1 MRNLKK
7 IFLIVTIFL
16 HSCHSAEDYRHS
28 RNNLNI
34 NCQTIEEEL
43 YNLSI
48 EEQKIAQMNKFS
60 FSNMLV
66 LPAIIRTFKIIRNG
80 DKIKQ
85 QKDKYKNLKIAKN
98 CSAKETNSTNKSGYP
113 YNQASPSN
121 SYTNYQGQNY
131 NMNNQYNYSGQ
142 KPNYNNSYNY
152 QSNNLATQGNNYNQP
167 NHNYQAVQ
175 GSNYNQPNYNY
186 QNNNLATQGN
196 GYNQPNYNYQNNS
209 QTMQGNYYNQ
219 PVNQQY
225 NSNNEDFMGF
235 GSDPIA
241 SQYMKQFR

>member
-1 MRNLKK
+1 MRNLKFF
-7 IFLIVTIFL
+7 FLIVTIFL
-16 HSCHSAEDYRHS
+16 HSCHSAADYRHS

-34 NCQTIEEEL
+34 NCQTIEEKL

-60 FSNMLV
+60 FSNILV
-66 LPAIIRTFKIIRNG
+66 LPAIIRTFKIIRND

-85 QKDKYKNLKIAKN
+85 QKYKYKNLKIAKN
-98 CSAKETNSTNKSGYP
+98 CSAKKTNSTNKSGYP

-121 SYTNYQGQNY
+121 SSANYQGQNH
-131 NMNNQYNYSGQ
+131 NMNNQHNYSGQ
-142 KPNYNNSYNY
+142 EHNYNNSYNY

-167 NHNYQAVQ
+167 NH
-175 GSNYNQPNYNY
+175 
-186 QNNNLATQGN
+186 
-196 GYNQPNYNYQNNS
+196 NYQNNS

-241 SQYMKQFR
+241 SQYMRQFR